1 MTMLTV
7 TGNLAADPELRYTQQ
22 GKAVVSMTV
31 MTSRRTK
38 EGDQWVDVD
47 TTPWKVTAWERLA
60 ENVVESLHK
69 GDPVVVVGTAA
80 ENSWEKDGQTFRRI
94 EITAKHVGV
103 DLTRRKATVVKDDSV
118 GPVSAGKPPSSL
130 PPLPDHDVP
139 F

>member
-1 MTMLTV
+1 MTMLTI

-22 GKAVVSMTV
+22 GKAVTSMTV

-38 EGDQWVDVD
+38 EGEQWVDVD
-47 TTPWKVTAWERLA
+47 TTAWKVTSWERLA
-60 ENVVESLHK
+60 ENVAETLHK

-94 EITAKHVGV
+94 EVTAKHVGA
-103 DLTRRKATVVKDDSV
+103 DLTRRKAVLIRSDNGSGVPAAK
-118 GPVSAGKPPSSL
+118 SADL
-130 PPLPDHDVP
+130 PPIPDFDVP

>member
-1 MTMLTV
+1 
-7 TGNLAADPELRYTQQ
+7 
-22 GKAVVSMTV
+22 

-60 ENVVESLHK
+60 ENVAETLHK

-80 ENSWEKDGQTFRRI
+80 ENSWEKDGQTYRRI
-94 EITAKHVGV
+94 EVTAKHVGL
-103 DLTRRKATVVKDDSV
+103 DLTRRRAIVMKDDAA
-118 GPVSAGKPPSSL
+118 AGGVAVPSPARAPL
-130 PPLPDHDVP
+130 PPLPDYDVP

>member
-7 TGNLAADPELRYTQQ
+7 TGNLAGDPEMRYTQQ
-22 GKAVVSMTV
+22 GKAVTTITV

-38 EGDQWVDVD
+38 QGEQWVDVD

-60 ENVVESLHK
+60 ENVAETLHK

-80 ENSWEKDGQTFRRI
+80 ENSWEKDGQTYRRI
-94 EITAKHVGV
+94 EVTAKHVGL
-103 DLTRRKATVVKDDSV
+103 DLTRRRAVVMQDDK
-118 GPVSAGKPPSSL
+118 GGAPAGAAPRAPL
-130 PPLPDHDVP
+130 PPLPDYDVP

>member
-7 TGNLAADPELRYTQQ
+7 TGNLAGDPEIRYTQH
-22 GKAVVSMTV
+22 GKAVVSLTV

-47 TTPWKVTAWERLA
+47 TTAWKVSAWERLA
-60 ENVVESLHK
+60 ENVVETLHK

-80 ENSWEKDGQTFRRI
+80 ENSWEKDGQTYRRI
-94 EITAKHVGV
+94 EITAKHVGL
-103 DLTRRKATVVKDDSV
+103 DLTRRRAIVVKDDAK
-118 GPVSAGKPPSSL
+118 PAGAADSL
-130 PPLPDHDVP
+130 PPLPKYDVP

>member
-1 MTMLTV
+1 MVTI
-7 TGNLAADPELRYTQQ
+7 TGNLAADPEMRYTQQ
-22 GKAVVSMTV
+22 GKAVTSVTV

-60 ENVVESLHK
+60 ENVAETLHK

-80 ENSWEKDGQTFRRI
+80 ENSWEKDGQTYRRI
-94 EITAKHVGV
+94 EVTAKHLAL
-103 DLTRRKATVVKDDSV
+103 DLTRRRAVVMKDDS
-118 GPVSAGKPPSSL
+118 AAPSPASLRASL